1 VIAKNDWSATTGAL
15 SGFHNL
21 HCESAS
27 ASAMNGQVSKSQS
40 DIHLESAHD
49 SAALVHEGN
58 IMKRVELGC
67 GTQAPATKSRAML
80 GATKLAQNSALGNT
94 FMLMRVIRVFA
105 NLPAPQVLQAAA
117 DTAPANGDTVPAGQG
132 VQTAAVVAPVTFE

>member
-1 VIAKNDWSATTGAL
+1 
-15 SGFHNL
+15 
-21 HCESAS
+21 
-27 ASAMNGQVSKSQS
+27 MNGQDSKSQS

-49 SAALVHEGN
+49 SAALVQEGN
-58 IMKRVELGC
+58 NMKRVELGC
-67 GTQAPATKSRAML
+67 GTQAPATKSRARL

-94 FMLMRVIRVFA
+94 FMLMRVKRVFA

-132 VQTAAVVAPVTFE
+132 VHTAAVVAPVTLE

>member
-1 VIAKNDWSATTGAL
+1 
-15 SGFHNL
+15 
-21 HCESAS
+21 
-27 ASAMNGQVSKSQS
+27 MNGQVSKSQS

-94 FMLMRVIRVFA
+94 LRLMRVTRAFA
-105 NLPAPQVLQAAA
+105 NLPAPQALHATA
-117 DTAPANGDTVPAGQG
+117 DVAPGDGEAVPAGHGTHTAG
-132 VQTAAVVAPVTFE
+132 VEAPIALE